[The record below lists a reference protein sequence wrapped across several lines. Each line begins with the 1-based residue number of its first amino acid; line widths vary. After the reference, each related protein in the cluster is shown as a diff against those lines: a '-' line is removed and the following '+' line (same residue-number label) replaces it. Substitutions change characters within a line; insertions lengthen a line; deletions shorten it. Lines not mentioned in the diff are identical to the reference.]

1 MFILLMCFAAIR
13 GMTVTGDSW
22 KRKWG
27 IYSAE
32 HKSYC
37 FLFQGTSRY
46 QRLVWGGGL
55 RGITDVI
62 VIHTTRALCLCRS
75 LLAPVSL
82 FPQKWEDR
90 GCCLLFLKTPLP
102 TRRVLAVKGPCR
114 APSSAPPAQPS
125 GTRAPRRC
133 VWPGQ
138 LPGPRHAG
146 ALCSGWWE
154 AEPCVWVLPPPTEG
168 NQYAWV
174 GGLSAEMPRHSYTA
188 LAVGSALAALI
199 LFWFVGGGGG
209 EEGGGGIHPLWLA
222 GHPSSGFPLWH
233 AAFPWLLRPYL
244 PVQLV
249 VWELHEQWSAEQCC
263 QWSLAM
269 LRLQPQFLTF
279 NHLWSVAP
287 YLRGLSCAHLTH
299 QSLIWVPSFQDTRP
313 WSGLFGLGTIH
324 DLKKAIPS
332 NQSSPNCSSAGSS
345 LVAELV
351 LFLTWVSSLCSPGQ
365 LCALFFCPPGG
376 HRCRRWQNVLEQ

>member
-199 LFWFVGGGGG
+199 LFWFVGGGEGGKRG
-209 EEGGGGIHPLWLA
+209 EEESILCGWRVTLPL
-222 GHPSSGFPLWH
+222 
-233 AAFPWLLRPYL
+233 AFLFDMLL
-244 PVQLV
+244 
-249 VWELHEQWSAEQCC
+249 
-263 QWSLAM
+263 
-269 LRLQPQFLTF
+269 FL
-279 NHLWSVAP
+279 
-287 YLRGLSCAHLTH
+287 GC
-299 QSLIWVPSFQDTRP
+299 
-313 WSGLFGLGTIH
+313 FGLICPCSWWCGSCT
-324 DLKKAIPS
+324 S
-332 NQSSPNCSSAGSS
+332 NGRLSSAVSEALPCWGCS
-345 LVAELV
+345 LS
-351 LFLTWVSSLCSPGQ
+351 FSPSITYG
-365 LCALFFCPPGG
+365 
-376 HRCRRWQNVLEQ
+376 V